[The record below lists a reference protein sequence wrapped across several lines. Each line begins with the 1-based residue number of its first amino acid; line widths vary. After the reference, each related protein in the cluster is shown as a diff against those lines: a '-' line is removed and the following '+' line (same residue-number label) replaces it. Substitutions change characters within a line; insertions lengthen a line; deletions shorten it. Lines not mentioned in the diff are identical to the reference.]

1 MTTTRTRS
9 GARPEMKNT
18 RPGAASDPGITQDQV
33 DDVYALILTAQGE
46 ASRVLARASRV
57 RASMAELLGAAGA
70 TAARGAGA

>member
-1 MTTTRTRS
+1 
-9 GARPEMKNT
+9 MKNT